1 LKLKG
6 NEVVEMEEPQI
17 DELKELVKVS
27 LQQAGVLGGIK
38 AQLRAA
44 VFKVVNN
51 EQGPSGSRAGLAA
64 MATTEGQVAADLVRE
79 FLEHF
84 QLHST
89 LAVFLPEASLE
100 GDYPGRA
107 QLAQRLGIEDE
118 SGLPLLISMM
128 KRKVGGGKGDA
139 SGRPTA
145 LSPGTPSPADRRV
158 GGDPQ
163 PGRRPS
169 GDPANKFAFGGG
181 AEKGGLE
188 SLADMP
194 ALSGSGEKGSA
205 KTAPPE
211 SDSMTERVR
220 KLQSLA
226 QEGTDRR
233 LSQEENESDESLT
246 RYLLLPT

>member
-1 LKLKG
+1 
-6 NEVVEMEEPQI
+6 MDEPQI

-51 EQGPSGSRAGLAA
+51 EQGAAGPRAGLEA

-107 QLAQRLGIEDE
+107 QLAQRLGIADE
-118 SGLPLLISMM
+118 SGLPLLMSMM
-128 KRKVGGGKGDA
+128 KRTGGGEGGA
-139 SGRPTA
+139 SGRPAA
-145 LSPGTPSPADRRV
+145 LSPGTPSPVDRRE
-158 GGDPQ
+158 GGDLQ
-163 PGRRPS
+163 PGRGPS
-169 GDPANKFAFGGG
+169 GDANKFAFGGG
-181 AEKGGLE
+181 AEKGGLG

-194 ALSGSGEKGSA
+194 ALSGPGKKGSA
-205 KTAPPE
+205 KAAPPE
-211 SDSMTERVR
+211 TDNMAERVR

-226 QEGTDRR
+226 QDGSDRR
-233 LSQEENESDESLT
+233 SSQEENESDESLT
-246 RYLLLPT
+246 RCLLLPT

>member
-1 LKLKG
+1 
-6 NEVVEMEEPQI
+6 MDEPQI

-51 EQGPSGSRAGLAA
+51 EQGAAGPRAGLAA

-107 QLAQRLGIEDE
+107 QLAQRLGIADE
-118 SGLPLLISMM
+118 SGLPLLMSMM
-128 KRKVGGGKGDA
+128 KRTAGGGEGGA
-139 SGRPTA
+139 SGRPAA
-145 LSPGTPSPADRRV
+145 LSPGMPSPVDRRV
-158 GGDPQ
+158 GGDLQ
-163 PGRRPS
+163 PGRGPS
-169 GDPANKFAFGGG
+169 GDANKFAFGGG
-181 AEKGGLE
+181 AEKGGLG
-188 SLADMP
+188 SFADMP
-194 ALSGSGEKGSA
+194 ALSGPGKKGSA
-205 KTAPPE
+205 KAAPPE
-211 SDSMTERVR
+211 SDSITERVR

-226 QEGTDRR
+226 QEGSDRR
-233 LSQEENESDESLT
+233 SSQEENESDESLT
-246 RYLLLPT
+246 RCLLLPT